1 MLFNTKSLVTTGASV
16 VREAAVVYLAL
27 LKILLPAVIV
37 VKILQETGAV
47 NILSDVM
54 APLMSAIGLP
64 AVISIV
70 WATTLLT
77 NIYTG
82 MVVFFAVAPAE
93 PLTVAQVTILGA
105 LMLLGHSIIVEG
117 AVAKR
122 IGVSWGMTLLT
133 RLAGAWLFALLLHIV
148 FTQANL
154 LQEPSLLLWQP
165 DVVDENLVSW
175 ALAQCKAIASIFFI
189 ILFLVVLLRLVRFIG
204 LDKLLHRV
212 MYPVLRLIGVRRGE
226 VSRDLS
232 EMTMVGATLGLT
244 FGAGLL
250 IRQRQ
255 EGGVSPRN
263 CRVAGSFIG
272 VCHGLI
278 DDTLLVLLLGANLG
292 VVLFGRI
299 AFAVLLIA
307 VLTRVMDWCC
317 GLRASHQS
325 SG

>member
-1 MLFNTKSLVTTGASV
+1 VLFNTKSLVTTGASV

-122 IGVSWGMTLLT
+122 IG
-133 RLAGAWLFALLLHIV
+133 
-148 FTQANL
+148 
-154 LQEPSLLLWQP
+154 
-165 DVVDENLVSW
+165 VSW